1 MHSDTFVHK
10 LIYHSK
16 KMRTKKFLLTDSQ
29 IPTHWY
35 NIVADMPNKPLPPLH
50 PVTKEPVTKE
60 MMTAIFAE
68 ELMNQEM
75 STERYIEIPDQVQDI
90 YKIWRSTPLVRA
102 YGLERM
108 LDTPAKIF
116 FKNESVS
123 PAGSHKPNTAVPQA
137 YYNYKQG
144 IKRLTTETGA
154 GQWGSSIAFAAQHFG
169 IEVEVY
175 MVKVSY
181 EQKPYRK
188 LMMNTWGAEVFSS
201 PSMRTQS
208 GREALAKNPNE
219 SGSLGLA
226 ISEAVE
232 VALQNNEDTRYTLGS
247 VLNHVVLHQTVIG
260 EECLKQLEMAD
271 VEADIVI
278 GCFGGGSNFAGLSFP
293 FLRKNICEG
302 KKVRVIASEPN
313 SCPKLTRGQFQ
324 YDIGD
329 VTGFT
334 PLIPM
339 YTLGHNFHPSDIH
352 AGGLR
357 YHGAGSIVSQLLKDG
372 LIEAQ
377 SVPQLETIEAG
388 IMFAKSEGIIPAPE
402 SNHAIAVAIREA
414 LKCKEE
420 GVSKNIVFNLSG
432 HGLNDLF
439 AYEQFMNGQ
448 LQNYDLSDEEI
459 RKTIDELDKII
470 K

>member
-1 MHSDTFVHK
+1 MK
-10 LIYHSK
+10 
-16 KMRTKKFLLTDSQ
+16 TKKFLLDESQ
-29 IPTHWY
+29 MPTHWY
-35 NIVADMPNKPLPPLH
+35 NIMADMPTKPLPPLN
-50 PVTKEPVTKE
+50 PMTKEPVTKE
-60 MMTAIFAE
+60 MMCAIFAE

-75 STERYIEIPDQVQDI
+75 STERYIEIPDEVQDV

-102 YGLERM
+102 YALERA

-144 IKRLTTETGA
+144 IKHLTTETGA
-154 GQWGSSIAFAAQHFG
+154 GQWGSSMAFAAQHFG
-169 IEVEVY
+169 LDVQVY

-188 LMMNTWGAEVFSS
+188 LMMNTWGAEVIPS
-201 PSMRTQS
+201 PSTRTEA
-208 GREALAKNPNE
+208 GRQALAKDPNDL
-219 SGSLGLA
+219 GSLGMA

-232 VALQNNEDTRYTLGS
+232 VAIKNNDDTRYTLGS
-247 VLNHVVLHQTVIG
+247 VLNHVMIHQSVIG
-260 EECLKQLEMAD
+260 EETIKQMEMAGE
-271 VEADIVI
+271 EADIVI

-293 FLRKNICEG
+293 FLRKKITEG
-302 KKVRVIASEPN
+302 KNIRVIAAEPS
-313 SCPKLTRGQFQ
+313 SCPKLTRGKFQ
-324 YDIGD
+324 YDFGD
-329 VTGFT
+329 VTGLT

-339 YTLGHNFHPSDIH
+339 YTLGHNFHPSNIH

-377 SVPQLETIEAG
+377 AIDQCETIKAG
-388 IMFAKSEGIIPAPE
+388 ILFAQTEGIIPAPE
-402 SNHAIAVAIREA
+402 SNHAIAVAVREA

-420 GVSKNIVFNLSG
+420 GVSKNILFNLSG

-439 AYEQFMNGQ
+439 AYEQYMNGQ
-448 LQNYDLSDEEI
+448 LKDFQPSDEEI
-459 RKTIDELDKII
+459 CRTIDELDQII

>member
-1 MHSDTFVHK
+1 MLDE
-10 LIYHSK
+10 
-16 KMRTKKFLLTDSQ
+16 SQ
-29 IPTHWY
+29 MPTHWY
-35 NIVADMPNKPLPPLH
+35 NVIADMPNKPLPPLH
-50 PVTKEPVTKE
+50 PGTKEPVSKE
-60 MMTAIFAE
+60 MMCAIFAE

-75 STERYIEIPDQVQDI
+75 SMERYIEIPDEVQDI

-102 YGLERM
+102 YGLEKA

-137 YYNYKQG
+137 YYNAKQG
-144 IKRLTTETGA
+144 IKHLTTETGA

-169 IEVEVY
+169 LDVKVY

-188 LMMNTWGAEVFSS
+188 LMMNTWGATVYPS
-201 PSMRTQS
+201 PSEATEA
-208 GREALAKNPNE
+208 GRAALAKNPSE

-232 VALQNNEDTRYTLGS
+232 VALKNPEDTRYTLGS
-247 VLNHVVLHQTVIG
+247 VLNHTMIHQSVIG

-271 VEADIVI
+271 EEADIVI
-278 GCFGGGSNFAGLSFP
+278 GCFGGGSNFSGLSFP
-293 FLRKNICEG
+293 FLRKKITEG
-302 KKVRVIASEPN
+302 KNIRVIAAEPA
-313 SCPKLTRGQFQ
+313 SCPKLTRGKLQ
-324 YDIGD
+324 YDFGD
-329 VTGFT
+329 VAGLT

-357 YHGAGSIVSQLLKDG
+357 YHGAGATVSQLLKDG
-372 LIEAQ
+372 IIEAQ
-377 SVPQLETIEAG
+377 TVDQCETIDAG
-388 IMFAKSEGIIPAPE
+388 ILFAKTEGIIPAPE
-402 SNHAIAVAIREA
+402 SDHAIAVAIREA
-414 LKCKEE
+414 MKCKEE

-439 AYEQFMNGQ
+439 AYEQHMNG
-448 LQNYDLSDEEI
+448 LLKDFRPSDEEI
-459 RKTIDELDKII
+459 CRTIDELEQIL
-470 K
+470 